1 MIIKSAEFMRGAV
14 KPADYPPQG
23 PPEVAF
29 AGRSNVGKS
38 SLINCLVNRKK
49 LVKTSNTPGRTQEIN
64 FFEINNEWYFVDLPG
79 YGYAR
84 VSKAMRAQWGPMI
97 GGYVSNRPAL
107 ALMVMLVDVRRQPE
121 EEEAQLLALCR
132 ARRLGCVVVVTK
144 ADKVNQREAQAS
156 LKLTVETLG
165 VSRESALLFS
175 TKTRLGRDALWAK
188 IVALSPKATD
198 SGPQAV
204 KPAPTCPDRT
214 G

>member
-49 LVKTSNTPGRTQEIN
+49 LVKTSNTPGRTQQIN
-64 FFEINNEWYFVDLPG
+64 FFEINETYYFVDLPG

-84 VSKAMRAQWGPMI
+84 VSKALRAQWGPMI
-97 GGYVSNRPAL
+97 GGYVANRPTL

-121 EEEAQLLALCR
+121 EEEIQLLSMCK
-132 ARRLGCVVVVTK
+132 ARRLDCMVIVTK
-144 ADKVNQREAQAS
+144 ADKVKQREAQAS
-156 LKLTVETLG
+156 LKFTMETLG
-165 VSRESALLFS
+165 LSRDSVLLFS
-175 TKTRLGRDALWAK
+175 TKTRMGRDALWEK
-188 IVALSPKATD
+188 ICDIERKAHHRAQ
-198 SGPQAV
+198 SFEASHPPG
-204 KPAPTCPDRT
+204 
-214 G
+214 